1 MTTPIPLSDFDANL
15 VGFGTPKKLD
25 QGGVIG
31 ITYDG
36 EIGALRIKIPAGRI
50 PFDCSKGY
58 QDKGSKLELKIELP
72 DTPEFAVA
80 RRVLA
85 EIDKA
90 ARNHLRDA
98 ASDICSTIAMKGA
111 KEKELRAGANF
122 HGLLRAATNAKYPDS
137 LTLKWTA
144 PDPAKAPSTR
154 DVVIVDTQNR
164 PVRWETIKRDAMVT
178 AVVRIKG
185 VFVNTSLTSIQVEPI
200 AMCVVSAKK
209 EVATVEL
216 FADEME
222 AHAAKRQR
230 VAGPPEDESEEADD
244 GA

>member
-1 MTTPIPLSDFDANL
+1 MTAPIPLSDFDVNL
-15 VGFGTPKKLD
+15 LGFGTPKKLD

-36 EIGALRIKIPAGRI
+36 EIGALRIKIPAGRV

-98 ASDICSTIAMKGA
+98 ASDICSTIALKGA
-111 KEKELRAGANF
+111 KEKELRAGTNF
-122 HGLLRAATNAKYPDS
+122 HGLLRAATNPRYPDS

-144 PDPAKAPSTR
+144 PDPTKSSAR
-154 DVVIVDTQNR
+154 DVAIVDIQNH

-178 AVVRIKG
+178 AVIRIKG
-185 VFVNTSLTSIQVEPI
+185 VFVNTSLVSIQVEPI
-200 AMCVVSAKK
+200 ALCVVSAKK
-209 EVATVEL
+209 EVATDEL
-216 FADEME
+216 FADEIE
-222 AHAAKRQR
+222 AHAAKRRR
-230 VAGPPEDESEEADD
+230 VAGPSEADESEEADD
-244 GA
+244 QS